1 METLVVVKRDIALMA
16 DSTEHI
22 LGGRALEHIAVCA
35 CLWVDRAGAMRT
47 PPVYME
53 ETMDNVSEWTDQL
66 VEAEQQLAQAYSIL
80 AKLQADLKAAG
91 RKKDM
96 QAIGEV
102 VERLARYGRL
112 FEDIR
117 QSWIEVAE

>member
-1 METLVVVKRDIALMA
+1 MCYNAPHAAATLSPATAITGTTREA
-16 DSTEHI
+16 
-22 LGGRALEHIAVCA
+22 
-35 CLWVDRAGAMRT
+35 
-47 PPVYME
+47 
-53 ETMDNVSEWTDQL
+53 TMDNLAEWTDQL
-66 VEAEQQLAQAYSIL
+66 LEAEQQLADAYDIL
-80 AKLQADLKAAG
+80 AKLQAELKAAG

-117 QSWIEVAE
+117 QSWTEATD

>member
-1 METLVVVKRDIALMA
+1 
-16 DSTEHI
+16 
-22 LGGRALEHIAVCA
+22 
-35 CLWVDRAGAMRT
+35 
-47 PPVYME
+47 
-53 ETMDNVSEWTDQL
+53 MDNVPEWTDQL
-66 VEAEQQLAQAYSIL
+66 LEAEQQLAEAYRIL
-80 AKLQADLKAAG
+80 ATLQADLKAAG

-117 QSWIEVAE
+117 QSWTEVPE

>member
-1 METLVVVKRDIALMA
+1 
-16 DSTEHI
+16 
-22 LGGRALEHIAVCA
+22 
-35 CLWVDRAGAMRT
+35 
-47 PPVYME
+47 ME

-66 VEAEQQLAQAYSIL
+66 LEAEQQLAEAYSIL

>member
-1 METLVVVKRDIALMA
+1 
-16 DSTEHI
+16 
-22 LGGRALEHIAVCA
+22 
-35 CLWVDRAGAMRT
+35 
-47 PPVYME
+47 
-53 ETMDNVSEWTDQL
+53 MDNLPEWTDQL
-66 VEAEQQLAQAYSIL
+66 LEAEQQLAEAYRIL
-80 AKLQADLKAAG
+80 ATLQADLKAAG

-117 QSWIEVAE
+117 QSWTEVPE

>member
-1 METLVVVKRDIALMA
+1 
-16 DSTEHI
+16 
-22 LGGRALEHIAVCA
+22 
-35 CLWVDRAGAMRT
+35 
-47 PPVYME
+47 
-53 ETMDNVSEWTDQL
+53 MDNVPEWTDQL
-66 VEAEQQLAQAYSIL
+66 LEAEQQLAEAYRIL
-80 AKLQADLKAAG
+80 ARLQADLKEAG

-117 QSWIEVAE
+117 QSWTEVPE

>member
-1 METLVVVKRDIALMA
+1 MESIDA
-16 DSTEHI
+16 
-22 LGGRALEHIAVCA
+22 
-35 CLWVDRAGAMRT
+35 
-47 PPVYME
+47 
-53 ETMDNVSEWTDQL
+53 WTDQL
-66 VEAEQQLAQAYSIL
+66 LEVEQKFAEAHEILAQ
-80 AKLQADLKAAG
+80 LQRDLKDAG

-117 QSWIEVAE
+117 QSWAEVE

>member
-1 METLVVVKRDIALMA
+1 
-16 DSTEHI
+16 
-22 LGGRALEHIAVCA
+22 
-35 CLWVDRAGAMRT
+35 
-47 PPVYME
+47 
-53 ETMDNVSEWTDQL
+53 MDHFDEWTDQL
-66 VEAEQQLAQAYSIL
+66 LEAGQQLAQAYEVLS
-80 AKLQADLKAAG
+80 KLQAELKSAG

-117 QSWIEVAE
+117 QSWTEATD

>member
-1 METLVVVKRDIALMA
+1 
-16 DSTEHI
+16 
-22 LGGRALEHIAVCA
+22 
-35 CLWVDRAGAMRT
+35 
-47 PPVYME
+47 ME
-53 ETMDNVSEWTDQL
+53 ENMDNISEWTEQL
-66 VEAEQQLAQAYSIL
+66 LEAEQQIAEAYNIL
-80 AKLQADLKAAG
+80 ATLQADLKAAG

-117 QSWIEVAE
+117 QSWAEAE

>member
-1 METLVVVKRDIALMA
+1 MESIDA
-16 DSTEHI
+16 
-22 LGGRALEHIAVCA
+22 
-35 CLWVDRAGAMRT
+35 
-47 PPVYME
+47 
-53 ETMDNVSEWTDQL
+53 WTDQL
-66 VEAEQQLAQAYSIL
+66 LEVEQKFAEAHEILAQM
-80 AKLQADLKAAG
+80 QRDLKDAG

-117 QSWIEVAE
+117 QSWAEVE

>member
-1 METLVVVKRDIALMA
+1 
-16 DSTEHI
+16 
-22 LGGRALEHIAVCA
+22 
-35 CLWVDRAGAMRT
+35 
-47 PPVYME
+47 
-53 ETMDNVSEWTDQL
+53 MDNVPEWTDQL
-66 VEAEQQLAQAYSIL
+66 LEAEQQLAEAYSIL
-80 AKLQADLKAAG
+80 ARLQADLKEAG

-117 QSWIEVAE
+117 QSWTEVAE

>member
-1 METLVVVKRDIALMA
+1 
-16 DSTEHI
+16 
-22 LGGRALEHIAVCA
+22 
-35 CLWVDRAGAMRT
+35 
-47 PPVYME
+47 
-53 ETMDNVSEWTDQL
+53 MDNLAEWTEQL
-66 VEAEQQLAQAYSIL
+66 LEAEGHISEAYTIL
-80 AKLQADLKAAG
+80 AALQADLKAAG

-117 QSWIEVAE
+117 QSWTEVPD